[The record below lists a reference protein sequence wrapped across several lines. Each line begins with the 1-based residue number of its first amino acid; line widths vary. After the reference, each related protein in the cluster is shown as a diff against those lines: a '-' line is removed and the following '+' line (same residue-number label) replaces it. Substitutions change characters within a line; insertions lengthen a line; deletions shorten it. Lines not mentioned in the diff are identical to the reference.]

1 MNNPLRY
8 PGAKSKLFE
17 YIRDLINAENLNDY
31 TFIEPYAGSAVLTF
45 LLLENNIIHYAKL
58 NERDPLVYSFWY
70 SVLNRTEDLVR
81 KIQDT
86 PITLDNWYFYSQYKN
101 PDFCLNED
109 IVDIGFAGLFLNRT
123 SFSGILK
130 GGPLGGHGQASA
142 YTIDCRFNKKAIIQ
156 SIRFYATFADRIELS
171 NMDALDFMKQETR
184 YRRNLRIF
192 MYIDPPY
199 YEKGK
204 SLYRFYY
211 SDSDHKALAS
221 FIRNKTFPWL
231 ISYDAAPFIETL
243 YKKSNKISL
252 YLDYS
257 AKTSKKG
264 AELLISNLE
273 IPPVA
278 ERQLELPLVEL
289 G

>member
-8 PGAKSKLFE
+8 PGAKSKL
-17 YIRDLINAENLNDY
+17 YDYLKNLIENEHLENY
-31 TFIEPYAGSAVLTF
+31 TFIEPYGGSAALTF
-45 LLLENNIIHYAKL
+45 LLLQNNIIQNAKI
-58 NERDPLVYSFWY
+58 NERDPLIYSFWY
-70 SVLNRTEDLVR
+70 SVLHRTNEL
-81 KIQDT
+81 IQRIQAE
-86 PITLDNWYFYSQYKN
+86 PITIDNWHFYSKFKN
-101 PDFCLNED
+101 ADFCKNQD
-109 IVDIGFAGLFLNRT
+109 VVDIGFAGLFLNRT

-130 GGPLGGHGQASA
+130 GGPLGGHGQTSA
-142 YTIDCRFNKKAIIQ
+142 YSIDCRFNKSSIIE
-156 SIRFYATFADRIELS
+156 SIRYYSSFANNIELH
-171 NMDALDFMKQETR
+171 NMDAIEFMKQETR
-184 YRRNLRIF
+184 YRRNLQVF

-204 SLYRFYY
+204 SLYRYYY
-211 SDSDHKALAS
+211 SDFDHQSLAN

-231 ISYDAAPFIETL
+231 ISYDAAPYIEKL
-243 YKKSNKISL
+243 YKKSNKVAL

-273 IPPVA
+273 IPPIAYQQIVL
-278 ERQLELPLVEL
+278 QVDEL

>member
-8 PGAKSKLFE
+8 PGAKSKL
-17 YIRDLINAENLNDY
+17 YDYVKKLIESEHLNNY
-31 TFIEPYAGSAVLTF
+31 TFIEPYAGSAALTF
-45 LLLENNIIHYAKL
+45 LLLKNNVIQNAKI
-58 NERDPLVYSFWY
+58 NERDPLIYSFWY
-70 SVLNRTEDLVR
+70 SVLYRTDELIQ
-81 KIQDT
+81 KIQEIS
-86 PITLDNWYFYSQYKN
+86 ITIENWHFFSQYK
-101 PDFCLNED
+101 DAEFCQNED
-109 IVDIGFAGLFLNRT
+109 ILDIGFAGLFLNRT

-130 GGPLGGHGQASA
+130 GGPLGGREQTST
-142 YTIDCRFNKKAIIQ
+142 YKIDCRFNKESIIN
-156 SIRFYATFADRIELS
+156 SIRFYSTFANNIELY
-171 NMDALDFMKQETR
+171 NLDAIEFMRQQTH
-184 YRRNLRIF
+184 YRRNLQIF

-204 SLYRFYY
+204 SLYRY
-211 SDSDHKALAS
+211 SYSNFDHESLAS

-231 ISYDAAPFIETL
+231 ISYDAAPYIEKL
-243 YKKSNKISL
+243 YSKSKKVDL

-278 ERQLELPLVEL
+278 HQKMELNFNEL